1 MSLMKCTPPSQ
12 AILCSLCCCEDEELC
27 QRDFFYVY
35 SLYRIH
41 RRTRHR
47 TYSSRQSRRLLHLL
61 LAVVL
66 TYGFFLGLPPFR
78 FATTGGSS
86 TFFGRPP
93 LRLRGAGGSD
103 ETTAGSAT
111 GAAFPSLWAAI
122 LNRTR
127 SPV

>member
-1 MSLMKCTPPSQ
+1 
-12 AILCSLCCCEDEELC
+12 
-27 QRDFFYVY
+27 
-35 SLYRIH
+35 
-41 RRTRHR
+41 
-47 TYSSRQSRRLLHLL
+47 QSRRLLHLL

-127 SPV
+127 SPVVRLNSMATLRLRAAAFRRLRTVSRFSPSSSIASP